1 MPETK
6 QKIKHL
12 ARRALSLAEFL
23 LIELIEE
30 IDDFNFSVRYPYAT
44 MGQSARLAREY
55 YEDNQR
61 EWEAALKRRE
71 LRRLKQRKLI
81 ALREE
86 GDRVIAV
93 LTTDGKIIALQT
105 IIRNIDK
112 LLPEGQQCLV
122 SFDVPEVSRKL
133 RSSWRRLLKKFGFRF
148 LHGSVWVTDR
158 DLVGEMREL
167 VFLAKIEK
175 FVKVFRTNK

>member
-1 MPETK
+1 MSKTK
-6 QKIKHL
+6 LKIQHI

-23 LIELIEE
+23 LIELFEE

-44 MGQSARLAREY
+44 MGRSARLAREY

-71 LRRLKQRKLI
+71 MRRLKERKFI
-81 ALREE
+81 TLRKE
-86 GDRVIAV
+86 GDEAIAA
-93 LTTDGKIIALQT
+93 LTTDGKIFALKT

-122 SFDVPEVSRKL
+122 SFDVPEASRKL
-133 RSSWRRLLKKFGFRF
+133 RLSWRRLLKKFEFRF
-148 LHGSVWVTDR
+148 LHGSVWVTER
-158 DLVGEMREL
+158 DVVGEMRAL

-175 FVKVFRTNK
+175 YVKVFKTLK